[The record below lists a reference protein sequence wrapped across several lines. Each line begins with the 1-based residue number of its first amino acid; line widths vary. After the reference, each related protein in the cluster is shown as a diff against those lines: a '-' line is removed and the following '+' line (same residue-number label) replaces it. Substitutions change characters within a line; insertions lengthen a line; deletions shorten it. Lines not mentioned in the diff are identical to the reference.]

1 MQNIISFWR
10 SIVGDAVD
18 YFTIGSSSSPLWNY
32 GELLEYMFAGLA
44 VILVIALV
52 FRLLFT
58 IVGFFSPKR

>member
-18 YFTIGSSSSPLWNY
+18 YFTIGSSSSPQWNY

-44 VILVIALV
+44 VILVIALGYC
-52 FRLLFT
+52 LQ
-58 IVGFFSPKR
+58 